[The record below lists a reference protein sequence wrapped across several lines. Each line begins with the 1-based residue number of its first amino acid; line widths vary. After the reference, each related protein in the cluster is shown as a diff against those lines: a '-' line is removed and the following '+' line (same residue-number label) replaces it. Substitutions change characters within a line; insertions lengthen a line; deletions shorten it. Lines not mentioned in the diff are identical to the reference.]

1 MELKTTKQD
10 DIAVITVSGM
20 IDTRGAMKLE
30 REINTHFEASIR
42 RFVTD
47 LAEVELITSAGIRVL
62 VMLVKRLA
70 GTGGLVLTGM
80 NENVRAVFDIAGLLT
95 QFTICATP
103 DEAITRLRTAA
114 AAAPA
119 VPQKSK
125 VSRAAHLLLSTDG
138 VESGEFAAGPSSSGA
153 PSTLT
158 VEVAQLLARRAD
170 PAR

>member
-1 MELKTTKQD
+1 MELKTSKQD
-10 DIAVITVSGM
+10 EIVVITVAGM

-30 REINTHFEASIR
+30 REINTHFEGAIR

-47 LAEVELITSAGIRVL
+47 LAGVELITSAGIRVL

-103 DEAITRLRTAA
+103 DEGVARLRRAA
-114 AAAPA
+114 DAPAAPL
-119 VPQKSK
+119 KSK

-138 VESGEFAAGPSSSGA
+138 VESGEFAAAGPPASNA
-153 PSTLT
+153 PSKLAL
-158 VEVAQLLARRAD
+158 EVAQLLARRAD
-170 PAR
+170 PAH

>member
-10 DIAVITVSGM
+10 EIVVITVSGM

-103 DEAITRLRTAA
+103 DEAIARLRTAA
-114 AAAPA
+114 AAPA
-119 VPQKSK
+119 APQKSK

-138 VESGEFAAGPSSSGA
+138 VESGEFAADGPSSSGA